1 MDFGNLLK
9 RAWNIVWEHKFLI
22 VLGIIVA
29 IISGGGSGMSGG
41 GSSSGGDTEWGE
53 HTEYGDPDQQ
63 DFQDFDFGEDGRN
76 FEDFNLP
83 AFSAL
88 ASLMAIAGGFLAVII
103 VVALIIGLVLSYIS
117 RVATGAIIAG
127 ANQIEATGA
136 SSFGEAW
143 RAGWARGLN
152 LFLIGLVG
160 SLPMIVTVIVIAIL
174 VIPLIGVNTQL
185 EDMETLVAANVGLTV
200 AIFGL
205 CCVGALISLVV
216 SAIRTFA
223 DRACVLQE
231 KGVVESYAEGWN
243 VLRHNLGS
251 AVLLFLI
258 QLGIQLA
265 IGLMLAAP
273 AIIASVCCFLQ
284 PVMWVLSGTSLA
296 YFATLWTLAWREWTG
311 KSGSEPVVIEQA
323 PAV

>member
-1 MDFGNLLK
+1 MDFGRLLS
-9 RAWNIVWEHKFLI
+9 RAWNIIWEHKFLI

-41 GSSSGGDTEWGE
+41 GSSNGGDSGWGE
-53 HTEYGDPDQQ
+53 HTEYGDPDQP
-63 DFQDFDFGEDGRN
+63 DFQDFDFGEGGGN
-76 FEDFNLP
+76 FEDFDLP
-83 AFSAL
+83 GFSAL

-127 ANQIEATGA
+127 ADQIESTGE
-136 SSFGEAW
+136 SSFGTAW
-143 RAGWARGLN
+143 KAGWARGLN
-152 LFLIGLVG
+152 LFLIGLV
-160 SLPMIVTVIVIAIL
+160 SNIPMLVTMAVIAIL
-174 VIPLIGVNTQL
+174 VIPLVGLNTQV
-185 EDMETLVAANVGLTV
+185 EDVEALMAGNVGLVV

-205 CCVGALISLVV
+205 CCIGVLISLVV

-223 DRACVLQE
+223 DRACMLQE
-231 KGVVESYAEGWN
+231 KGVVESYAEGWS
-243 VLRHNLGS
+243 VLRKNLGP
-251 AVLLFLI
+251 AALLFLI
-258 QLGIQLA
+258 QLGIKIA
-265 IGLMLAAP
+265 IGLLLAAP

-311 KSGSEPVVIEQA
+311 KSGGEPVMLDQA